1 MMKLKLQYFGH
12 LMQSLLIEKVPD
24 AGKDWG
30 QMEKGASEDEMIR
43 CHRWFNAHEF
53 EQLWGSEEQGSLAS
67 YSPWACKELDM
78 TTTEQQQQH
87 AFITFHFKPNNC
99 HISKLP

>member
-1 MMKLKLQYFGH
+1 MRWLDV
-12 LMQSLLIEKVPD
+12 I
-24 AGKDWG
+24 AGS
-30 QMEKGASEDEMIR
+30 MHMNLS
-43 CHRWFNAHEF
+43 NS
-53 EQLWGSEEQGSLAS
+53 WGSEEQGSLAS